1 MKKNYSLQYNGI
13 VAPFDMSNIDT
24 DVIIPKQFLQKNEK
38 KGFGKHLFHNWRYID
53 NDGYIPNPNFI
64 LNKKKFQNAKILLTR
79 DNFGCGSSREHAPWS
94 LIDFGF
100 HTIIASSYA
109 DIFYNNAINNKLLLI
124 ILNKKI
130 INELFLIIKKHPGIT
145 FNIDLKLKKIISSKK
160 TFDFK
165 ISKFL
170 RDYLINDLDQID
182 ITMKYMKKI
191 IMFEKQYF
199 NFF

>member
-1 MKKNYSLQYNGI
+1 MKNYSLQYSGI
-13 VAPFDMSNIDT
+13 VAPFDISNIDT

-38 KGFGKHLFHNWRYID
+38 IGFGNHLFHNWRYID
-53 NDGYIPNPNFI
+53 DDGYIPNPNFI
-64 LNKKKFQNAKILLTR
+64 LNKKKFKNATILLTR

-124 ILNKKI
+124 ILDKII
-130 INELFLIIKKHPGIT
+130 INELFFIVQNQPGIS
-145 FNIDLKLKKIISSKK
+145 FIVDLESKKIIAGMKS
-160 TFDFK
+160 FNFK
-165 ISKFL
+165 INKFL
-170 RDYLINDLDQID
+170 KEYIISDLDQID
-182 ITMKYMKKI
+182 LTMKNINKI
-191 IMFEKQYF
+191 IMFEKKYF

>member
-1 MKKNYSLQYNGI
+1 MKNYSLQYSGI

-24 DVIIPKQFLQKNEK
+24 DAIIPKQFLQKNEK
-38 KGFGKHLFHNWRYID
+38 IGFGNHLFHNWRYID
-53 NDGYIPNPNFI
+53 NDGYFPNPNFI
-64 LNKKKFQNAKILLTR
+64 LNKKQFQNATILLTR

-124 ILNKKI
+124 VLDNKI
-130 INELFLIIKKHPGIT
+130 INELFYITQQHPGIT
-145 FNIDLKLKKIISSKK
+145 FIIDLRSQKIISGVQS
-160 TFDFK
+160 FNFK
-165 ISKFL
+165 INKYL
-170 RDYLINDLDQID
+170 KDYIISDLDQID
-182 ITMKYMKKI
+182 LTMKHINKI
-191 IMFEKQYF
+191 IMFEKKYF

>member
-1 MKKNYSLQYNGI
+1 MKNYSLQYSGI
-13 VAPFDMSNIDT
+13 VAPFDLSNIDT

-38 KGFGKHLFHNWRYID
+38 IGFGNHLFHNWRYID

-64 LNKKKFQNAKILLTR
+64 LNKKRFKNARILLTR

-124 ILNKKI
+124 ILNKNI
-130 INELFLIIKKHPGIT
+130 INELFFIVQNEPGIT
-145 FNIDLKLKKIISSKK
+145 FIIDLKFQKIIAGIKS
-160 TFDFK
+160 FDFK
-165 ISKFL
+165 INKFL
-170 RDYLINDLDQID
+170 REYIISDLDQID
-182 ITMKYMKKI
+182 LTMKYIDKI
-191 IMFEKQYF
+191 IMFEKKYF